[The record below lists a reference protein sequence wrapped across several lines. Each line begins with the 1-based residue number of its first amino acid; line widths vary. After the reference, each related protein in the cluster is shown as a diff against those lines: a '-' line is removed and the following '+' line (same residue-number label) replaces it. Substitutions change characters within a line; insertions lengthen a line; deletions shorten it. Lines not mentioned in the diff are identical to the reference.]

1 MYLLKLLKIF
11 LSACKLSTIISTIF
25 IIKLIQVKFKLRIWW

>member
-25 IIKLIQVKFKLRIWW
+25 TIKTNSSKIQT